1 MNHLQNRTFP
11 LTTVEMPDNRAG
23 DISEVKRACQP
34 SLNDCLPL
42 FKLNTIKTQT
52 CNCGRAESDAVAIVW
67 PDICNYGAEKN
78 VICKMCSEWLRGRT
92 FENMIWNPCVRSSF
106 PSSRVWSLLTAGG
119 HFQATG
125 GWGRCDECLQNLN
138 ILLWRPRSGGVRLL
152 WQKCL
157 RRPQEQDSPTMKHP
171 RRCKIHNESKSIG
184 LSVFFKLYCLS
195 IKGIFTSDCLF
206 TQRWRKEQGWLW
218 VLSLWFPLS
227 LPTCLPPM
235 NNER

>member
-52 CNCGRAESDAVAIVW
+52 CNCGRAESDTVAIVW

-138 ILLWRPRSGGVRLL
+138 VKWLVTSPFWWCQITVAEVFEKAPRAGFTYNETS
-152 WQKCL
+152 QK
-157 RRPQEQDSPTMKHP
+157 M
-171 RRCKIHNESKSIG
+171 
-184 LSVFFKLYCLS
+184 
-195 IKGIFTSDCLF
+195 
-206 TQRWRKEQGWLW
+206 
-218 VLSLWFPLS
+218 
-227 LPTCLPPM
+227 
-235 NNER
+235 